1 MAYTN
6 IWFTTELPKDIVD
19 ILTKDLEKF
28 SEDVV
33 DSTILNNGIKYQS
46 RKSKN
51 SWISTNHWIGGF
63 IWHYIKR
70 ANDENF
76 LYDIKNIDGETIQY
90 TEYYPGN
97 FYTWHTDGG
106 IELEFKPQKVVSSFE
121 RNVDDFIDKNI
132 EYVRKLSFSLQ
143 LSDPDEYTGGDLQF
157 MTNDRQTFFAPK
169 QKGSIVIF
177 DSRVPHRVRKVKTGL
192 RRSLVGWVVGPRWK

>member
-6 IWFTTELPKDIVD
+6 IWFTTDLPKDIID

-28 SEDVV
+28 SEDAV
-33 DSTILNNGIKYQS
+33 DSTILNTGIKYQS

-76 LYDIKNIDGETIQY
+76 LYDIRNIDGESIQY

-106 IELEFKPQKVVSSFE
+106 IEIEFKPQKPISSFE
-121 RNVDDFIDKNI
+121 RNVDDFIDRNI